1 MKRLKQILMERDGL
15 SSTEADLLITQAR
28 QMVYEGEDPEEILYE
43 EFGLEPDYTWELIE
57 DEKDW
62 EDAL

>member
-1 MKRLKQILMERDGL
+1 MERDGL
-15 SSTEADLLITQAR
+15 SSTEADLLIAQAR